1 MDELPQDSQ
10 ATEVMEDVLEEYD
23 SQATEEFFLS
33 NSEEDHSSSSEPL
46 VAAPDEAKSDGPMVM
61 CPCESMTGTRSQRYM
76 PYSPQLAST
85 LLQEIHQE
93 NRCTRC
99 EEPIQNH
106 DYCEKYQEWF
116 CKTVFEPCIAV
127 GEPRSFMR
135 SFIQRNLEEDRDMYP
150 HGTDSN
156 VETYTDLR
164 QEFVKAQQAGIEWAN
179 QAWESHTTQQ
189 ANTPSVQVV
198 CDNTNSD
205 DKSEPDSQATQ
216 DCFADSEEEDDS
228 VHAFEAF
235 FRGRLGRQDYTSIYD
250 SLRLSD
256 PRSVQRR
263 NAKKRKNGTIPE
275 EDMDMYPHGTD
286 S

>member
-23 SQATEEFFLS
+23 SQATEELFLS
-33 NSEEDHSSSSEPL
+33 NSEEDDSSSSEPV
-46 VAAPDEAKSDGPMVM
+46 VAAPDEAKSDDPVVM

-76 PYSPQLAST
+76 PYNPQLAST
-85 LLQEIHQE
+85 FLQEIHQE
-93 NRCTRC
+93 NRCTCC
-99 EEPIQNH
+99 EESIHNH
-106 DYCEKYQEWF
+106 DYCETCQEWF

-135 SFIQRNLEEDRDMYP
+135 SFIQRNLEEEKDMYT
-150 HGTDSN
+150 HSFRDSK

-189 ANTPSVQVV
+189 ANTPSVHVV
-198 CDNTNSD
+198 CANTNSD

-216 DCFADSEEEDDS
+216 DCFADSEE
-228 VHAFEAF
+228 
-235 FRGRLGRQDYTSIYD
+235 
-250 SLRLSD
+250 
-256 PRSVQRR
+256 
-263 NAKKRKNGTIPE
+263 
-275 EDMDMYPHGTD
+275 DMDMYPHGTD